1 LRKEGDSMK
10 RTLTL
15 LCVAALLLA
24 IGVFSGKVEAQQ
36 QFKWKLQSA
45 NPAGT
50 PHIDILNKFAAS
62 VDKMSAGRLKIE
74 VLPSGAIVNPF
85 EILDAVNKGVIDSG
99 QWWTHYATGKH
110 PAGGLFSAPLGGAG
124 SGLDLQ
130 NHLSWYLRGGGRDLY
145 LEYYQKILKADV
157 MAFLIAPDGPEA
169 FGWFKTVP
177 KTNAEYLKMRIRM
190 SSGLPSDV
198 LKDMGGIPVN
208 MAGQEIIP
216 AGERGLIDAVEWI
229 NTASDLKLGLYDVF
243 KNYSLQGLHQAI
255 DIMDVVINGKAWRSL
270 PPDLQMIVEVATTA
284 TIFEA
289 ILYFVDE
296 NSKAL
301 EILTKEKGVKV
312 FDAPPD
318 YAPAFIKSSKKV
330 LATYEEKDPFFKKVL
345 ESQRQFAVRV
355 VPFTRETAKLT
366 QLTAGAVEGN

>member
-1 LRKEGDSMK
+1 MK
-10 RTLTL
+10 RVLIGLIVASVLIAGGGL
-15 LCVAALLLA
+15 L
-24 IGVFSGKVEAQQ
+24 GPVEAQQ

-50 PHIDILNKFAAS
+50 PHMEILNKFAAN
-62 VDKMSAGRLKIE
+62 VDKMSGGRLKIE

-124 SGLDLQ
+124 SGLDMF
-130 NHLSWYLRGGGRDLY
+130 NHLSWYLRGEGRGLY

-169 FGWFKTVP
+169 FGWYKNPPKTV
-177 KTNAEYLKMRIRM
+177 AEYLKMRVRM

-216 AGERGLIDAVEWI
+216 AAERGLIDGVEWI

-243 KNYSLQGLHQAI
+243 KNYSIQGLHQAI
-255 DIMDVVINGKAWRSL
+255 DIMDVVINGKKWREL
-270 PPDLQMIVEVATTA
+270 PPDLQMIFEVATTA
-284 TIFEA
+284 TILES
-289 ILYFVDE
+289 IMYFVDE

-301 EILTKEKGVKV
+301 LVLTKEKGVKV

-330 LATYEEKDPFFKKVL
+330 LAKFEQEDPFFKKVL
-345 ESQRQFAVRV
+345 ESQRKFAQQV

-366 QLTAGAVEGN
+366 QLTAGAMEEK